1 MPVAL
6 LALIISAFGIGT
18 SEFVTMGLV
27 PQLTAEFGV
36 SVPAVGLLVSAY
48 AFGVTVGAPVLTALG
63 ARLPRKTMLLGLMVL
78 YLAGNALSAL
88 APTYGVLMTG
98 RIVASL
104 THGAFFG
111 IGAVVAAELVAPDR
125 KARAIALMFTGVTLA
140 NVLGAPAGAFIGQQV
155 GWRAAFWAIVAIGL
169 VAFAGLAALV
179 PSRPRPAD
187 AGLRRELSAF
197 ARPQV
202 WLALGMTAIGYAPV
216 FAVYTY
222 IEPITTR
229 VAGFDGGAVPVV
241 MVLFGAGLV
250 AGNLFGGRMAD
261 RALMPAIYGT
271 LGGITVVSLA
281 FWFTAHSRVALV
293 VTVVLFG
300 FIGFASVPPLQTRVL
315 DAAEGA
321 PALASAANIGAFNL
335 GNALGPFL
343 SGMAIDA
350 GLGYTSPSWIG
361 GALGAAGL
369 AIAVLAGALARGAGK
384 QPSGD
389 GRVGAVPEPAQG
401 HRP

>member
-18 SEFVTMGLV
+18 TEFITMGLV
-27 PQLTAEFGV
+27 PQLTDEFDV

-78 YLAGNALSAL
+78 YLAGNVVSAL
-88 APTYGVLMTG
+88 APSYGVLMTG
-98 RIVASL
+98 RVVASL

-140 NVLGAPAGAFIGQQV
+140 NVLGAPAGAAIGQQF

-179 PSRPRPAD
+179 PAQPRPED
-187 AGLRRELSAF
+187 AGLRTEIAAF

-216 FAVYTY
+216 FAIYTY
-222 IEPITTR
+222 IEPISTR
-229 VAGFDGGAVPVV
+229 VAGFDGGAVPIV
-241 MVLFGAGLV
+241 MVLFGVGLV
-250 AGNLFGGRMAD
+250 AGNLFGGRLAD
-261 RALMPAIYGT
+261 RALTPAIYAT
-271 LGGITVVSLA
+271 LGGITVVALVFSI
-281 FWFTAHSRVALV
+281 TAHSRAALV
-293 VTVVLFG
+293 VTVVVFG
-300 FIGFASVPPLQTRVL
+300 FVGFASVPPLQMRML
-315 DAAEGA
+315 NAAEGA

-343 SGMAIDA
+343 SGLAIDA
-350 GLGYTSPSWIG
+350 GLGYTSTSWVG
-361 GALGAAGL
+361 GGLGAAGL
-369 AIAVLAGALARGAGK
+369 AIALAAGVLARADRRPAHARPDAT
-384 QPSGD
+384 PRD
-389 GRVGAVPEPAQG
+389 RVTD
-401 HRP
+401 RS